1 MTSSFPTHAT
11 TDHSKVRL
19 CFTSESEFQAVN
31 ATLMWGTEAGWLLLA
46 AATAGVAHGTTT
58 SPPGTSALAPPDDF
72 IDIVWAPDAVRTHL
86 S

>member
-1 MTSSFPTHAT
+1 
-11 TDHSKVRL
+11 
-19 CFTSESEFQAVN
+19 
-31 ATLMWGTEAGWLLLA
+31 MWGTEAGWLLLA

-86 S
+86 SRELSVKLRVATVAGLG